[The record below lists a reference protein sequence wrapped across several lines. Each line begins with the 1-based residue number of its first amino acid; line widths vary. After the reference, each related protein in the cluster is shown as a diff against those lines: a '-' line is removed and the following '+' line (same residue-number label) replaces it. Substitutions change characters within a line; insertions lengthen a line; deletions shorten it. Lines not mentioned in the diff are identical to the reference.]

1 MQRHSFIYAKLTNN
15 KRLIVPIIS
24 NAFKKVTHLDGH
36 SLTMYHFLKK
46 CSIFAKIA
54 KN

>member
-15 KRLIVPIIS
+15 KRLIILNIS
-24 NAFKKVTHLDGH
+24 NAFKKETLHQPQ
-36 SLTMYHFLKK
+36 SAKMYHFLKK